1 MNRKRAGLVIIIL
14 TLICTGLWELWGR
27 EAIAY
32 DSILVLKEDAAAG
45 IIIEKEDMTT
55 AKVENAPDG
64 ALTPKDIESLAGMRT
79 AQYVAG
85 RAPLMKEYFAPSLF
99 YTGEDSQRAVLAL
112 PMDWLLSCPQ
122 TVRRGDTVTLCD
134 GDMKV
139 MDATVIHAKDS
150 DGLEVISPDTER
162 LEASETVS
170 TVEIIGAEDEL
181 RELSAL
187 AGEGRKFTVLAKR

>member
-14 TLICTGLWELWGR
+14 TLNDVQGLWELWGR

-55 AKVENAPDG
+55 AKVEKAPDG

-85 RAPLMKEYFAPSLF
+85 RAPFDERIF
-99 YTGEDSQRAVLAL
+99 RAVPVLHGGGFSEGRSRFADGLAAVMSADGEAWRYSYSL
-112 PMDWLLSCPQ
+112 
-122 TVRRGDTVTLCD
+122 RRGHRTDGCNCDTC
-134 GDMKV
+134 
-139 MDATVIHAKDS
+139 
-150 DGLEVISPDTER
+150 
-162 LEASETVS
+162 
-170 TVEIIGAEDEL
+170 
-181 RELSAL
+181 
-187 AGEGRKFTVLAKR
+187 KRQ